1 MDNLWNK
8 DKKTS
13 HTISKEILQK
23 TNMSILW
30 EMYGEC
36 TPIDLP
42 YNEEHQLF
50 FPYVSHSLN
59 FAKICDLSEKRTLTT
74 FRERRFSH
82 GYLTGCSRLVKSS
95 ERVAI
100 QHQTGCQKS
109 LTSGRKFYMA

>member
-1 MDNLWNK
+1 MEDKFPFFTSPIVFPYYLVIWKSYGAKKVRSAGMDNLWNN

-59 FAKICDLSEKRTLTT
+59 FA
-74 FRERRFSH
+74 
-82 GYLTGCSRLVKSS
+82 
-95 ERVAI
+95 
-100 QHQTGCQKS
+100 
-109 LTSGRKFYMA
+109 